1 MVPTNKYWKMKKEG
15 FSVSTEPEQSPGI
28 SPQRQLLPRAPLL
41 IWATSPL
48 LQTGLATYDSL
59 IGSGF
64 LDSTQTTVL
73 PTQYNWDD
81 YCLLQLHASYIFM
94 TGFLD

>member
-1 MVPTNKYWKMKKEG
+1 MVPTHENWKMEKGG
-15 FSVSTEPEQSPGI
+15 FSVSAEPEQSPGI
-28 SPQRQLLPRAPLL
+28 SPQRQVPRAPLL
-41 IWATSPL
+41 FWATLPL
-48 LQTGLATYDSL
+48 LQTGLATRDSPV
-59 IGSGF
+59 GSGF

-81 YCLLQLHASYIFM
+81 CCLLQLYASYTFM